1 METRKNIL
9 TWHKICF
16 FQILYGLETFNAL
29 FMKMVEGE
37 ESGEKHP
44 QWFATPQMNEQMM
57 LSPAICLI
65 LMAVAV
71 L

>member
-16 FQILYGLETFNAL
+16 FQIPYGLETFNAL

-44 QWFATPQMNEQMM
+44 Q
-57 LSPAICLI
+57 
-65 LMAVAV
+65 
-71 L
+71 